1 MITALTP
8 QDLNFELIP
17 FIWDSLKPANVIQ
30 PDIQPEKT
38 EIVEVKTWQDVLP
51 NAKKAITGPLQPLE
65 GQELLTKY
73 EAVKAG
79 KRRSE
84 VAIICGY
91 NSLQA
96 FYDALLDAK
105 QKQASQQVTP
115 PETATVKLKYCTS
128 VSDVPVDQIQIDP
141 KKFQFKLMAK
151 ADGTVGSLSGVKLFD
166 ANLAGVLLC
175 WQDDQDNSIYV
186 VNGHNRLKL
195 ASDLG
200 VKTLPVKF
208 IQADNAKQA
217 RFVGALANIA
227 EKSCDIYDT
236 SKFFRDNSLEEKE
249 LADRGICL
257 KGSMVQ
263 DSLAVASLNNLLF
276 DKFLVGEI
284 SPEIAIAIGNASL
297 SEEKQNVIW
306 QSIQVLIEKNKPLT
320 KELLADFIESAK
332 VIESYSQAS
341 LFGETQVNCAYEY
354 ARLKNII
361 TAKFRKNTRLFGT
374 AAKNAALLAEGDNAI
389 NTEKSTEISRQNQA
403 LLNWFKRES
412 VYTGNVS
419 QYLNSQA
426 RAIAEGKQ
434 INIDI
439 LIKNIYSMF
448 GRSPAMAV

>member
-1 MITALTP
+1 MITVLIP

-17 FIWDSLKPANVIQ
+17 FIWDSLKPATV
-30 PDIQPEKT
+30 IQPEKT

-51 NAKKAITGPLQPLE
+51 VKSNKPKSITTYRPLH
-65 GQELLTKY
+65 GQELLDKYNANYPITTKKQLALMCGYEQLHEFY
-73 EAVKAG
+73 EA
-79 KRRSE
+79 
-84 VAIICGY
+84 
-91 NSLQA
+91 L
-96 FYDALLDAK
+96 FLAK
-105 QKQASQQVTP
+105 QEKPAVS
-115 PETATVKLKYCTS
+115 PENTTAVKYCAS
-128 VSDVPVDQIQIDP
+128 VSDVPVDHIKVDT
-141 KKFQFKLMAK
+141 KKFQFKIMAK
-151 ADGTVGSLSGVKLFD
+151 ADGTVGSLSGVKIFD
-166 ANLAGVLLC
+166 TNLAGVLLC
-175 WQDDQDNSIYV
+175 WQDQQDNSIYV

-195 ASDLG
+195 AVDLG
-200 VKTLPVKF
+200 IKSLPVKF
-208 IQADNAKQA
+208 IQADTAKQA

-276 DKFLVGEI
+276 DKFLLGEI

-306 QSIQVLIEKNKPLT
+306 QSINTLIEKNKPLT
-320 KELLADFIESAK
+320 KELLADFIESAR
-332 VIESYSQAS
+332 VIESYSQGS

-354 ARLKNII
+354 ARLKNIV
-361 TAKFRKNTRLFGT
+361 TARFRKNTRLFGT
-374 AAKNAALLAEGDNAI
+374 AAKNAVLLAEGDNAI
-389 NTEKSTEISRQNQA
+389 NAEKSTEISQQNQA

-448 GRSPAMAV
+448 GRSPAIAV

>member
-1 MITALTP
+1 MITTALTP

-17 FIWDSLKPANVIQ
+17 FIWDSLKPATATVQ
-30 PDIQPEKT
+30 TEKA
-38 EIVEVKTWQDVLP
+38 EVEVKTWQDVLP
-51 NAKKAITGPLQPLE
+51 NAKKVATPLPLPLQ

-73 EAVKAG
+73 DEVKPG
-79 KRRSE
+79 KTRME
-84 VAIICGY
+84 VAAICGY
-91 NSLQA
+91 SKLQA

-105 QKQASQQVTP
+105 QKQALQQ
-115 PETATVKLKYCTS
+115 PEKTVSAKYSTS
-128 VSDVPVDQIQIDP
+128 VSDVPVDQINIDP

-166 ANLAGVLLC
+166 HNLAGVLLC
-175 WQDDQDNSIYV
+175 WQDQDSLIYV

-195 ASDLG
+195 AIDLG
-200 VKTLPVKF
+200 VKSLPVKF
-208 IQADNAKQA
+208 IQADTAKQA
-217 RFVGALANIA
+217 RFIGALANIA
-227 EKSCDIYDT
+227 EKSCDIYDVA
-236 SKFFRDNSLEEKE
+236 KFFRDNSLEEKQ

-257 KGSMVQ
+257 KGSIVQ

-276 DKFLVGEI
+276 DKFLLGEI

-297 SEEKQNVIW
+297 PDEKQNVIW
-306 QSIQVLIEKNKPLT
+306 QSISTLIEKERPLT

-332 VIESYSQAS
+332 VVESFNQGS

-354 ARLKNII
+354 ARLKNLI
-361 TAKFRKNTRLFGT
+361 AGKFRKNTKLFGT
-374 AAKNAALLAEGDNAI
+374 AAKNAALLAEADNAI
-389 NTEKSTEISRQNQA
+389 NTEKSNEISQQNQA

-412 VYTGNVS
+412 IYTGEVS
-419 QYLNSQA
+419 KYLNSQA

-448 GRSPAMAV
+448 GRSPAIAV

>member
-17 FIWDSLKPANVIQ
+17 FIWDSLKPATVIQ

-79 KRRSE
+79 KRRME
-84 VAIICGY
+84 VAAICGY
-91 NSLQA
+91 TNMTSFQ
-96 FYDALLDAK
+96 DAILDAT
-105 QKQASQQVTP
+105 QKRASLSFPQ
-115 PETATVKLKYCTS
+115 TVAVKYSTS
-128 VSDVPVDQIQIDP
+128 VSDVPVDQIKIDP

-151 ADGTVGSLSGVKLFD
+151 ADGTVGSLSGVKIFD
-166 ANLAGVLLC
+166 TNLAGVLLC
-175 WQDDQDNSIYV
+175 WQDQDNSIYV

-195 ASDLG
+195 AVDLG
-200 VKTLPVKF
+200 IKSLPVKF
-208 IQADNAKQA
+208 IQADTAKQA
-217 RFVGALANIA
+217 RFIGALANIA

-297 SEEKQNVIW
+297 SEEKQHVIW

-389 NTEKSTEISRQNQA
+389 NTEKSTEISQQNQA

-448 GRSPAMAV
+448 GRSPAMV